1 MPTPG
6 RPERSGLC
14 EDDDPGIF
22 GYFPSMESTSPGGET
37 SPVLRQ
43 KSGPRDGQK
52 ANFKRRAGSSRPTA
66 GRPYD
71 PRTLHGVGNESNGAP
86 GKAEGVVG
94 ERRSRKVSEL
104 SPFRRKRGIRRRRRR
119 CRGGCP
125 HPPAL
130 WRAGSSRPTH
140 RITERFVGQGLCP
153 CRPVDGGRMRT
164 SAPTELQQRT
174 LYAVQAAFFALFCKK
189 GRNRNS
195 GP

>member
-22 GYFPSMESTSPGGET
+22 GYFPSLESTSPGGEI

-86 GKAEGVVG
+86 GKAEGFVG

-104 SPFRRKRGIRRRRRR
+104 SPFRRKRGIQRRQRR
-119 CRGGCP
+119 CRGGC
-125 HPPAL
+125 HPPAGDH
-130 WRAGSSRPTH
+130 RGGAPGTH
-140 RITERFVGQGLCP
+140 LNPNGGACLCLFPEKSPKTTFQSCNLLGLMIKY
-153 CRPVDGGRMRT
+153 RKII
-164 SAPTELQQRT
+164 QREEP
-174 LYAVQAAFFALFCKK
+174 LL
-189 GRNRNS
+189 
-195 GP
+195 